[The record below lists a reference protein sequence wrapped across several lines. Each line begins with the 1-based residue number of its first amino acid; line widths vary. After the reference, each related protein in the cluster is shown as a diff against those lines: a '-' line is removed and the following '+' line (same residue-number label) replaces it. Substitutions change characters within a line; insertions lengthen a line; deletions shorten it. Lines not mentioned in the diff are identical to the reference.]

1 MRMRLPIS
9 PVTLLRRRWRRGWLG
24 VVLAVAALSVVWFP
38 AGARAD
44 SLPRS
49 EVDRPDDFKGP
60 QVHVVYA
67 IPSDGQDRAL
77 DTNGTIVNS
86 VAGFQAWLSGQTAG
100 RTLRTDTAGGAV
112 DVSFLRL
119 SMTDAQMKAQDPF
132 IVDEIQRRLRDAGF
146 TKKDKIYSVYYDGTS
161 TYACGGAAWPPVLP
175 GQVAAMYL
183 RGDPDPPGGVVCAQ
197 DPSDAYWQF
206 AMLHDTLHAAGFVAR
221 CAPHHNP
228 THQGH
233 VSGPPND
240 LMYGRADENDPNWDT
255 SGLELDVGRDDY
267 YEHRDEDCRDLADSP
282 YLSPRLPAGNL
293 TTNPSFELDTTG
305 WGTRQGTLA
314 RVATAGAPHGDFALK
329 VSAST
334 GSTMAFASDCPV
346 GIGCSVASA
355 TAGATYVA
363 SAYVRAVSGS
373 WIGSPFAAPVTI
385 VLSEYAQNGMLLN
398 ETVGEAVTPTS
409 SFRHLAVAARPKAA
423 YHVIGVRLQQNRP
436 AVGDAFL
443 ADLITLT
450 EARTVM
456 RVFGGPLGAPVA
468 WTPVGVNTKRVSEA
482 PLTTSEP
489 ADLVRL
495 SVVLDGG
502 GAPGVTGQPLRGVV
516 YSDANGEPGALL
528 GRTAE
533 VTIAPGQS
541 VGAVNLEFRPPLHVL
556 PGRYWLGLHAGGAT
570 ATARYA
576 STGGLGGL
584 RFKPDSY
591 ADGTADPFGASNS
604 GTAAIPIQAIGG

>member
-9 PVTLLRRRWRRGWLG
+9 PAPLLRRRGHRGSLG

-146 TKKDKIYSVYYDGTS
+146 TKKDTINAVYYDGTS
-161 TYACGGAAWPPVLP
+161 TYACGGAAWPPKLP
-175 GQVAAMYL
+175 GQVAAVYL
-183 RGDPDPPGGVVCAQ
+183 RGDPPGAAMCTA
-197 DPSDAYWQF
+197 DPSASYWRF
-206 AMLHDTLHAAGFVAR
+206 GMLHEVVHAAGFVAP
-221 CAPHHNP
+221 CAPHH
-228 THQGH
+228 TMAGH
-233 VSGPPND
+233 VSDDPTD
-240 LMYGRADENDPNWDT
+240 LMYAGAEDWQP
-255 SGLELDVGRDDY
+255 GVLDVGRDDY
-267 YEHRDEDCRDLADSP
+267 YEHSDAHCADLADSP
-282 YLSPRLPAGNL
+282 YLSPRLPSRNL
-293 TTNPSFELDTTG
+293 TKNPSFELDTSG
-305 WGTRQGTLA
+305 WGTRHGTLTRA
-314 RVATAGAPHGDFALK
+314 ATAGAPHGDFAVK

-334 GSTMAFASDCPV
+334 GSTMAFVSDCPV
-346 GIGCSVASA
+346 GIACSVAST

-373 WIGSPFAAPVTI
+373 WIGSPFAGPVTI
-385 VLSEYAQNGMLLN
+385 VLSEYAPNGVLLN
-398 ETVGEAVTPTS
+398 ETVGETVTPTS
-409 SFRHLAVAARPKAA
+409 SFRRLAVAARAKASS
-423 YHVIGVRLQQNRP
+423 HVIGVRLQQSRP

-443 ADLITLT
+443 ADLITLA
-450 EARTVM
+450 EATTVM
-456 RVFGGPLGAPVA
+456 RVLGGPPGAPVA
-468 WTPVGVNTKRVSEA
+468 WTPVGVNVKRVSTA
-482 PLTTSEP
+482 PLITNEP
-489 ADLVRL
+489 AVAARL
-495 SVVLDGG
+495 SVALDGR
-502 GAPGVTGQPLRGVV
+502 GAPGATGQPLRGVV
-516 YSDANGEPGALL
+516 FSDANGEPGALA

-541 VGAVNLEFRPPLHVL
+541 AGVVNLEFSPPLHLV

-584 RFKPDSY
+584 RFNSDSY
-591 ADGTADPFGASNS
+591 AGGTADPFGASNS
-604 GTAAIPIQAIGG
+604 GTAAITIRAIGG